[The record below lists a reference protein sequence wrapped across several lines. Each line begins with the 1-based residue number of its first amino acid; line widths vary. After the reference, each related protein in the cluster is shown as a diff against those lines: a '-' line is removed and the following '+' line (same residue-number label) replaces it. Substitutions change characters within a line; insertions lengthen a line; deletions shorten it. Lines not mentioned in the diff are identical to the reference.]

1 MGPVVRYSGLIKA
14 IQENEGDVLSSSPDR
29 EFVYVILSTGLGG
42 LVMTGNMV
50 D

>member
-1 MGPVVRYSGLIKA
+1 M
-14 IQENEGDVLSSSPDR
+14 LSSSPDR